1 MSEPLQPAEPAATP
15 RPVGSTARAGEGG
28 LSAPTRHPLAWRDAE
43 FYDEAAL
50 HSELERVYD
59 ICHGCRRCVSLC
71 QAFPTL
77 FDLVDNSATME
88 VDGIAK
94 ADYGK
99 VVEQCYLC
107 DLCYQTKCPYVPP
120 HEWNV
125 DFPHLMLR
133 AKAVEFR
140 KGEVPASRQRL
151 TNTTA
156 FGKLASI
163 PVITEAANAVNRS
176 PTMRKLVSKLLDVH
190 PEAHLPEFHSKTG
203 RRRVGKLPQ
212 SEVTP
217 QPAGSTR
224 GKVAIFV
231 TCYGNYNMPQVV
243 EDLVVVLRHNGI
255 EVKLVERESCCGM
268 PKLELGDLQAVDRYK
283 QDNLPV
289 LAQAVAEGWDLMAP
303 IPSCVLMF
311 RQEIPLMYPEDAQV
325 QAVKRGIFDP
335 FEYLMQRHKAGLLKT
350 GFVNAL
356 GRVAYHAPCHQRV
369 QNIGPKTK
377 ELLALIPGTELEFI
391 ERCSGHDGSYGLRND
406 TYALSMKIS
415 RPVSARAEKFAPDVV
430 SSDCPMAADHI
441 AHGMKDHHQAPAHPI
456 SLLRRAY
463 GI

>member
-1 MSEPLQPAEPAATP
+1 MSEPVQSGEPVPVPRAAAAQ
-15 RPVGSTARAGEGG
+15 ARAGEGG

-77 FDLVDNSATME
+77 FDLVDNSSTLE

-120 HEWNV
+120 HQWNV

-140 KGEVPASRQRL
+140 KGEVPAARQRL

-163 PVITEAANAVNRS
+163 PVITQVANAANSSPAV
-176 PTMRKLVSKLLDVH
+176 RKLVSKLLDVH
-190 PEAHLPEFHSKTG
+190 PEAHLPEFHSNTA
-203 RRRVGKLPQ
+203 RRRVGKLSPH
-212 SEVTP
+212 EVAP
-217 QPAGSTR
+217 QPAGTTR
-224 GKVAIFV
+224 GRVAIFV

-268 PKLELGDLQAVDRYK
+268 PKLELGDLQSVDRYK

-350 GFVNAL
+350 SFVNVL

-406 TYALSMKIS
+406 TYALSMKIA
-415 RPVSARAEKFAPDVV
+415 RPVSSRAEKFAPDVV

-441 AHGMKDHHQAPAHPI
+441 AHGMKNHHNAPAHPI

>member
-1 MSEPLQPAEPAATP
+1 MSETPEGAPPAVPP
-15 RPVGSTARAGEGG
+15 ARAGEGG
-28 LSAPTRHPLAWRDAE
+28 LRAPTRHPLEWREAA
-43 FYDEAAL
+43 FWDEAAL
-50 HSELERVYD
+50 HRELERVYD

-77 FDLVDNSATME
+77 FDLVDSSATME
-88 VDGIAK
+88 VDGVAK
-94 ADYGK
+94 SDYGK

-140 KGEVPASRQRL
+140 KGGVPAARQRM

-156 FGKLASI
+156 LGKLASI
-163 PVITEAANAVNRS
+163 PVVTEIANAVNRS
-176 PTMRKLVSKLLDVH
+176 PTTRKLVSKLFDVH
-190 PEAHLPEFHSKTG
+190 PEAHLPEFHSRTG
-203 RRRVGKLPQ
+203 RRRVKQLEAPAI
-212 SEVTP
+212 SP

-224 GKVAIFV
+224 GKVALFV

-243 EDLVVVLRHNGI
+243 EDLVRVLRHNAI
-255 EVKLVERESCCGM
+255 EVKLVEREQCCGM
-268 PKLELGDLQAVDRYK
+268 PKLELGDLESVDRYK
-283 QDNLPV
+283 QANLPL

-325 QAVKRGIFDP
+325 QAVKRAIFDP
-335 FEYLMQRHKAGLLKT
+335 FEYLMQRHKSGLLRTEFK
-350 GFVNAL
+350 NPL

-377 ELLALIPGTELEFI
+377 ELLALIPGTELEYI
-391 ERCSGHDGSYGLRND
+391 ERCSGHDGSYGLRRD
-406 TYALSMKIS
+406 TYPLSMKIV
-415 RPVSARAEKFAPDVV
+415 RPVSSRAEKFAPDVV
-430 SSDCPMAADHI
+430 SSDCPMAAEHI
-441 AHGMKDHHQAPAHPI
+441 AHGMKERKEPVHPV